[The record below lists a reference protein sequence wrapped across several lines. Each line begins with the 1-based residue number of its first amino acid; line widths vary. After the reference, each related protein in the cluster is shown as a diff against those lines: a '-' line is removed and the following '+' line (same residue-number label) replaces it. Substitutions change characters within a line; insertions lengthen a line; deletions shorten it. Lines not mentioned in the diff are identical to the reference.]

1 MKQPELYTL
10 AGDKRDPG
18 SKSAIGLRDELKIPA
33 VLYGPKIKENIH
45 FSIDEADLEKILS
58 VSQTKLQKLTID
70 GKEYETLLKK
80 VDFDPVTDRALHA
93 DFYVLDPKT
102 PVKLRVPVRLNGI
115 AKGVREGGG
124 RVLQP
129 LRIVNVKVLPEI
141 IPAMFE
147 LDITDLDIGDS
158 LHVSELDMEGIVP
171 LDNLNQTIV
180 TVVQPKSESAF
191 ESELEDEEEELLEE
205 LAEGEELPEG
215 EEALEEGEEEAEGD
229 EAKEK
234 KDKKD
239 KKE

>member
-1 MKQPELYTL
+1 MKRPELYNLT
-10 AGDKRDPG
+10 GEIRDAG
-18 SKSAIGLRDELKIPA
+18 SKTASALRDELKIPA
-33 VLYGPKIKENIH
+33 VLYGPKVKENIH
-45 FSIDEADLEKILS
+45 FKIHESDLDKILS

-102 PVKLRVPVRLNGI
+102 PVKLRVPIRLTGI
-115 AKGVREGGG
+115 ARGVRDGGG

-129 LRIVNVKVLPEI
+129 LRIVNVKVLPDI

-171 LDNLNQTIV
+171 LDDPKQTIV
-180 TVVQPKSESAF
+180 TVVPPKSEAAFTSAL
-191 ESELEDEEEELLEE
+191 EEEDEELLEEAVEGEE
-205 LAEGEELPEG
+205 LAEGEEAPEG
-215 EEALEEGEEEAEGD
+215 ETEGEEGEEP
-229 EAKEK
+229 KE
-234 KDKKD
+234 DK
-239 KKE
+239 E